1 MLYFKTQNPNELV
14 GKIVKLVCDEEI
26 VFEDV
31 ICSVGCLS
39 TDKIQLNF
47 SITQLVLEE
56 VEE

>member
-47 SITQLVLEE
+47 SIT
-56 VEE
+56 